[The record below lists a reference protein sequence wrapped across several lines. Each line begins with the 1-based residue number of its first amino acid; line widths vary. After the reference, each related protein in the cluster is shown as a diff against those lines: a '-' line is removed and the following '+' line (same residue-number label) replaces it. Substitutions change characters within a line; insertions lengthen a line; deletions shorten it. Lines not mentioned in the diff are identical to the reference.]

1 MVPLTS
7 LLIPIVVSAV
17 LVFVASSI
25 IHMFTPIHRNDVR
38 RLPKEDEVMNA
49 LRPFNIPPGDYAMPH
64 AGSHANVKNPEFL
77 SKVSKGPVMFMTVM
91 TNGMPSMGQSM
102 ALWFLYCLVVSLVA
116 GYIAS
121 RAVGPDAEYLE
132 VFRFAGTTAFASY
145 SLGLFQN
152 SIWWHRNWGTTLR
165 GVLDGLIFGL
175 LTAGTF
181 GWLWPEP

>member
-49 LRPFNIPPGDYAMPH
+49 LRPFNLPPGDYAMPH

-77 SKVSKGPVMFMTVM
+77 AKVSKGPVMFMTVM
-91 TNGMPSMGQSM
+91 PNGMPSMGKSM
-102 ALWFLYCLVVSLVA
+102 ALWFLYCLLVSLVA

-121 RAVGPDAEYLE
+121 RAVGPGAEYLQ
-132 VFRFAGTTAFASY
+132 VFRFAGTAAFASY